1 MTRRDDHEPRPSAV
15 TATLAGVLGLVLA
28 GVLGYLPLKFFV
40 DYGFAGMD
48 GKVRV
53 VLVIYSAAALVLLVG
68 ALATFFRA
76 VAGAVLL
83 LAGGL
88 LAVAAVVGEPV
99 LLYPGYF
106 GAFFAEMFRFAP
118 DDAFV
123 RVGAAVG
130 GPVVF
135 VLAVLPGTFRYLRY
149 RPAGS
154 W

>member
-1 MTRRDDHEPRPSAV
+1 MTSRNGHEPRPNGT
-15 TATLAGVLGLVLA
+15 TAILAGVVGLVLA
-28 GVLGYLPLKFFV
+28 GLLGYLPLKFFV
-40 DYGFAGMD
+40 DHGFAGMD
-48 GKVRV
+48 GKVRG
-53 VLVIYSAAALVLLVG
+53 VLAVYSAAALVLLAG
-68 ALATFFRA
+68 ALTTFFRA

-88 LAVAAVVGEPV
+88 LAVAAVICEPI

-106 GAFFAEMFRFAP
+106 GDFFAVMFRFAS

-123 RVGAAVG
+123 RVGAVVG
-130 GPVVF
+130 GPLVF
-135 VLAVLPGTFRYLRY
+135 VLAVLPWTFRYLRH

>member
-1 MTRRDDHEPRPSAV
+1 MTSRDGQEPRAGGF
-15 TATLAGVLGLVLA
+15 TAILAGVVGLVLA
-28 GVLGYLPLKFFV
+28 GLLGYLPLKFFV
-40 DYGFAGMD
+40 DYGFDGMD
-48 GKVRV
+48 GKVRG
-53 VLVIYSAAALVLLVG
+53 VLAVYSAAALFLLAG
-68 ALATFFRA
+68 ALSTFFRA

-88 LAVAAVVGEPV
+88 LAVAAVVLEPV

-106 GAFFAEMFRFAP
+106 GDFFAAMFRLAP

-130 GPVVF
+130 GPLVF
-135 VLAVLPGTFRYLRY
+135 VLAVLPWTFRYLRH

>member
-1 MTRRDDHEPRPSAV
+1 MTSRNGHEPRPSGT
-15 TATLAGVLGLVLA
+15 TAILAGLLGLVLA
-28 GVLGYLPLKFFV
+28 GLLGYLPLKFFV

-48 GKVRV
+48 GKVRG
-53 VLVIYSAAALVLLVG
+53 VLGVYSAAALVLLAG
-68 ALATFFRA
+68 ALTTFFRA

-83 LAGGL
+83 LVGGL
-88 LAVAAVVGEPV
+88 LAVAAVICEPV

-106 GAFFAEMFRFAP
+106 GDFFAAMFRFAP

-123 RVGAAVG
+123 RVGAVVG
-130 GPVVF
+130 GPLVF
-135 VLAVLPGTFRYLRY
+135 VLAVLPWTFRYLRH